1 MAPGVEDKREGRA
14 ETDKKEKPREV
25 TRAVVFSGVRSG
37 GGGMEAFVDYE
48 RP

>member
-14 ETDKKEKPREV
+14 ETGKKEKPREV
-25 TRAVVFSGVRSG
+25 TRAVVFKELGAGRV
-37 GGGMEAFVDYE
+37 EAFGNYE